1 MHGAAIKMHA
11 RMLAIGAAL
20 VCNLGNSVEAQEA
33 NKIGLAPN
41 AKSYYSEGDVIA
53 LQVRRCASLP
63 LAVAATRPR
72 AAAVVALTAVSASL

>member
-1 MHGAAIKMHA
+1 MRDAAAMVT
-11 RMLAIGAAL
+11 AAAASAVRVLGVVL
-20 VCNLGNSVEAQEA
+20 VCNLATASGQEA

-72 AAAVVALTAVSASL
+72 AAAVVALGP